1 MGLKRKKK
9 SPQYIQDYGDAVFKR
24 GCNRFF
30 YICSALPASTVKRGL
45 SSIEPVKLKIF
56 GWGYVKDFCISL
68 FQKEQEDKAVK
79 IYYAEC
85 LRIITENTA
94 KMGGGSYIT
103 AKLSDIINPKP
114 VEKRTGE
121 EIAADII
128 KRAGIEVI

>member
-1 MGLKRKKK
+1 M
-9 SPQYIQDYGDAVFKR
+9 
-24 GCNRFF
+24 
-30 YICSALPASTVKRGL
+30 
-45 SSIEPVKLKIF
+45 
-56 GWGYVKDFCISL
+56 KDFCISL

-85 LRIITENTA
+85 LRIISENTA

-103 AKLSDIINPKP
+103 VKLADIINPKL
-114 VEKRTGE
+114 VDNRAGE